1 MLVPEEEERVKVHRI
16 IYDELCQEKINDYS
30 RSIVIKIISGLIKLG
45 AEGIVL
51 ACTELPLLIRT
62 SDIPVPLFDTTYLH
76 AEAAVKL
83 ALAE

>member
-1 MLVPEEEERVKVHRI
+1 LT
-16 IYDELCQEKINDYS
+16 QEKINDYS
-30 RSIVIKIISGLIKLG
+30 RSIVIEIISGLIERG

-51 ACTELPLLIRT
+51 ACTELSLLIRT
-62 SDIPVPLFDTTYLH
+62 SDIPVPLFDTTHLH